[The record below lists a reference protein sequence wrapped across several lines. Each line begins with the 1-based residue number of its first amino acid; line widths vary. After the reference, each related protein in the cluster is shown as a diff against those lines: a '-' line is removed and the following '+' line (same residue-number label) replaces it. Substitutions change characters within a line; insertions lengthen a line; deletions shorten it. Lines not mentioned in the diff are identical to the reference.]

1 MQSGF
6 PDADEPAEPEQHAL
20 LVLGHHVHC
29 LRQDEQRDHQE
40 HAGQDDPRGHGF
52 SFRIASRLWFHG
64 PPLGH
69 RRKGSKV
76 TVPGTVSD
84 AQRGPGRYS
93 EACIPPWVCRA
104 YVEGVSG

>member
-29 LRQDEQRDHQE
+29 LRQDEQRHHQE
-40 HAGQDDPRGHGF
+40 HTGQNDPRGHGF

-64 PPLGH
+64 PPLGR

-76 TVPGTVSD
+76 TVPGNGAGRA
-84 AQRGPGRYS
+84 AQRRAGRYS
-93 EACIPPWVCRA
+93 EVVYP
-104 YVEGVSG
+104 SGYMDET